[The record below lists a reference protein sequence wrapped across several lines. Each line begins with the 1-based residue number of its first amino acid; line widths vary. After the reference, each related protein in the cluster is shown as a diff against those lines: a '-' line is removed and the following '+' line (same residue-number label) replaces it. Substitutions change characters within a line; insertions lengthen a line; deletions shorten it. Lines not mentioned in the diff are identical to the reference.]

1 MGHVYNI
8 IQQMKQKQVQA
19 TTAAPAI
26 PQVFDL
32 PGDHR
37 LVKIKQREILA
48 AKQEYTR
55 SLKWLRDAN
64 KKLQRLKSKEKKEG
78 LRKQIAATKEHMT
91 KLLTQ
96 IGAYSDEER
105 MNGFGEVQNVN

>member
-1 MGHVYNI
+1 MGHVNI
-8 IQQMKQKQVQA
+8 MIQQMKQQQVQA
-19 TTAAPAI
+19 ITAAPAG

-37 LVKIKQREILA
+37 LVKIKERELFA
-48 AKQEYTR
+48 AKEEYTN
-55 SLKWLRDAN
+55 SLKWLRDSN
-64 KKLQRLKSKEKKEG
+64 KKLQRLRVKEKKEG

-96 IGAYSDEER
+96 IGSYSDEER

>member
-1 MGHVYNI
+1 MGHVHNI

-19 TTAAPAI
+19 TTAAPAV

-37 LVKIKQREILA
+37 LVKIIQAQILA
-48 AKQEYTR
+48 TKQEYTR

-64 KKLQRLKSKEKKEG
+64 QKYLRLRAKDKREY
-78 LRKQIAATKEHMT
+78 LRKQIVATKEHMA

-96 IGAYSDEER
+96 IGSYSADER
-105 MNGFGEVQNVN
+105 MHGFVEVQNAN